1 MSQADRT
8 TTGLDALFHPV
19 SHYDCPE
26 DILRDRAL
34 SATEK
39 RMILSSWA
47 SDIYA
52 VESEPTLREIPGIT
66 RKMRLADILA
76 ALRQLDEGDD
86 PPPPGGATMRLSP
99 YTRLDVHD
107 VNLQALSGKQAAS
120 TKRPPSIALNRS
132 RWSRD
137 ANVRRYRKLLRT
149 RLTDRER
156 RYVEQRLAEELGS

>member
-19 SHYDCPE
+19 SHHNRPE
-26 DILRDRAL
+26 AVLHDPVL
-34 SATEK
+34 SVTEK

-52 VESEPTLREIPGIT
+52 VESEPTLRKIPGIAHA
-66 RKMRLADILA
+66 MRLADILA
-76 ALRQLDEGDD
+76 ALRRLDEGDD

-99 YTRLDVHD
+99 YTRLHVHD
-107 VNLQALSGKQAAS
+107 VGLQNLSGKPATS
-120 TKRPPSIALNRS
+120 TKRLPSIALNRS

-149 RLTDRER
+149 RLTDCER